1 MSTRIRYLCLLDFS
15 AIKSKGAGK
24 ALQVLVQSLF
34 LHEHVHLSVRPAD
47 GEAGSASGLR
57 ISYLNINACFYL
69 EPFGAK

>member
-24 ALQVLVQSLF
+24 ALQVLVQSLS

-47 GEAGSASGLR
+47 EEAGSASGLR